1 MIDFKLIY
9 KKINKKLSKSEE
21 QVFQA
26 WFNESSSHRE
36 YYYKVKTQ
44 LEEEKSLTPKKIKK
58 TYFSLKWSA
67 AIFIVFLSASTY
79 VFFSSNTIS
88 EPALVDKIQFEDPI
102 TPFKAKATLV
112 LANGR
117 SVEIDNKSKFKHED
131 VEVIEDKILYTQDTS
146 PIASEIRFNTLF
158 VPKGG
163 FFELIL
169 SDNTK
174 VWVNSDSQLRYPVK
188 FIDNQPRTVELIN
201 GEAYFEVSPSSE
213 NNGNRF
219 VVEVNKQQIEVLGT
233 HFNVKAY
240 ADDDRHVT
248 SLLEGSVKLTYLG
261 AEHFL
266 KPNQRAIIFKNTGI
280 ISVESAAV
288 DEDVLWKSG
297 VFAFSDYTLEDISN
311 VLMRWY
317 DVEIDFARNDLKQK
331 KFNGVLRKNQ
341 NLGQILNIL
350 SKSISLKYSRNGNR
364 IEIY

>member
-9 KKINKKLSKSEE
+9 KKINKNLSESEE
-21 QVFQA
+21 QAFQA

-36 YYYKVKTQ
+36 YYYKVKNQ
-44 LEEEKSLTPKKIKK
+44 LEEEKSLTPKKIMK

-67 AIFIVFLSASTY
+67 AVFIVFLSVSTY
-79 VFFSSNTIS
+79 VFFSSTSIS
-88 EPALVDKIQFEDPI
+88 EPVLVDEVQFENPI
-102 TPFKAKATLV
+102 TPSKTKATLI

-117 SVEIDNKSKFKHED
+117 SIKIDTKSKFKHKD
-131 VEVIEDKILYTQDTS
+131 VEVVEDKILYTKDTS
-146 PIASEIRFNTLF
+146 PVVSELRFNTLF

-188 FIDNQPRTVELIN
+188 FIDSQPRTVELIT

-219 VVEVNKQQIEVLGT
+219 VVEVNKQQIVIS
-233 HFNVKAY
+233 F
-240 ADDDRHVT
+240 
-248 SLLEGSVKLTYLG
+248 

-266 KPNQRAIIFKNTGI
+266 KPNQRAVIFKNSGI
-280 ISVESAAV
+280 VNVENATV
-288 DEDVLWKSG
+288 DDDVLWKSG
-297 VFAFSDYTLEDISN
+297 VFAFSDYTLEDIGN

-317 DVEIDFARNDLKQK
+317 DVEINITRNDLKQK

-350 SKSISLKYSRNGNR
+350 SKSISLKYSRSGNH

>member
-9 KKINKKLSKSEE
+9 KKINKNLSESEE
-21 QVFQA
+21 QAFQA

-36 YYYKVKTQ
+36 YYYKVKNQ
-44 LEEEKSLTPKKIKK
+44 LEEEKSLTPKKIMK

-67 AIFIVFLSASTY
+67 AVFIVFLSVSAY
-79 VFFSSNTIS
+79 VFFRSTSIS
-88 EPALVDKIQFEDPI
+88 EPVLVDEVQFENPI
-102 TPFKAKATLV
+102 TPSKTKATLI

-117 SVEIDNKSKFKHED
+117 SIKIDTKSKFKHKD
-131 VEVIEDKILYTQDTS
+131 VEVVEDKILYTKDTS
-146 PIASEIRFNTLF
+146 PVVSELRFNTLF

-188 FIDNQPRTVELIN
+188 FIDSQPRTVELIT

-240 ADDDRHVT
+240 ADDDKHVT

-266 KPNQRAIIFKNTGI
+266 KPNQRAVIFKNSGI
-280 ISVESAAV
+280 VNVENATV
-288 DEDVLWKSG
+288 DDDVLWKSG
-297 VFAFSDYTLEDISN
+297 VFAFSDYTLEDIGN

-317 DVEIDFARNDLKQK
+317 DVEINITRNDLKQK

-350 SKSISLKYSRNGNR
+350 SKSISLKYSRNGNH